1 MLSGVQ
7 VLYHS
12 SIKIKKDLTIYID
25 PYKIEEEY
33 ADADIIFITH
43 THFDHFSI
51 PDIQKVVKEDT
62 VVVTVPGAEEELKN
76 IGFNPEEIIV
86 VKPNSKYKVKNIE
99 FKTVSAYNVKKEF
112 HPKSKS
118 WVGYNIKI
126 NEKWYYILGD
136 TDNIK
141 EVVAVKADAMFVPVG
156 GTYTMDYKEA
166 AKLVNEVKP
175 SIAIPTHYGSVVG
188 SKSDAFEFTR
198 LLDKQIDYEIYF

>member
-12 SIKIKKDLTIYID
+12 SIKIKKDLTIYVD

-51 PDIQKVVKEDT
+51 PDIKKITKEDT
-62 VVVTVPGAEEELKN
+62 VIVTVPDTEEELKN
-76 IGFNPEEIIV
+76 IGFNPEEIVV

-99 FKTVSAYNVKKEF
+99 FKTVPAYNVKKEF
-112 HPKSKS
+112 HPKSKL

-141 EVVAVKADAMFVPVG
+141 EVAAVKADVMFVPVG

-175 SIAIPTHYGSVVG
+175 VVAIPTHYGSVVG
-188 SKSDAFEFTR
+188 NKSDAFEFTR
-198 LLDKQIDYEIYF
+198 LLNKQIDYEIYF

>member
-1 MLSGVQ
+1 MLEGVQ

-12 SIKIKKDLTIYID
+12 SIKIKKDIVIYID
-25 PYKIEEEY
+25 PYKIDKDY
-33 ADADIIFITH
+33 NDADLIFITH

-62 VVVTVPGAEEELKN
+62 VVVTVPETEQELKH
-76 IGFNPEEIIV
+76 IGFNPEEILI
-86 VKPNSKYKVKNIE
+86 VKPNTKYKIKDIE
-99 FKTVSAYNVKKEF
+99 FKTVPAYNTKTEF
-112 HPKSKS
+112 HPKSKL

-141 EVVAVKADAMFVPVG
+141 EAAAVRADVVFIPVG
-156 GTYTMDYKEA
+156 GTYTMNYKDA
-166 AKLVNEVKP
+166 AKLVNEIKP
-175 SIAIPTHYGSVVG
+175 NIAIPTHYGSVVG